1 MLFKI
6 AWAIDALVAAI
17 FFGFFLIGIADGSVS
32 SFNIALWLVT
42 LLALSGVLIGSRAL
56 RAAGRTGMATALAM
70 LIAIPGALAGIFFLA
85 LIIGQPRWN

>member
-17 FFGFFLIGIADGSVS
+17 VFYFFLIGIADGSVS
-32 SFNIALWLVT
+32 SFNIVLWLVI

-56 RAAGRTGMATALAM
+56 RAAGHTGLATSSAM
-70 LIAIPGALAGIFFLA
+70 LVAVPGTLAGISFLV
-85 LIIGQPRWN
+85 LILGNQRWN